1 MKSKSRNSK
10 ELQKSIANC
19 LKNGIPLAGLISAVI
34 STTGCDRI
42 SPVTTGDV
50 PNNSRMEVVG
60 KFPANEDIDNYG
72 QTQQQEKDEQPQ
84 LAGDIAPKEPAN
96 DKKPTPKPNECPV
109 PEKNEEKLPPMP
121 GVPPQPK

>member
-72 QTQQQEKDEQPQ
+72 QTQQQEKDEQPP
-84 LAGDIAPKEPAN
+84 LAGDIIVPQEPAN
-96 DKKPTPKPNECPV
+96 APIDPNECPA
-109 PEKNEEKLPPMP
+109 PEKNEEKLPLLP